1 MNWHKELANALN
13 LDAVIQLLND
23 YIAALPMGREI
34 PPAYKPLVVRRA
46 EDVHR
51 WHRLLTAGL
60 AATDSP
66 STAFH
71 DLCVVFMRASARL
84 YELAPDSRPANGG
97 GDDAAGSNQ
106 APCAP

>member
-1 MNWHKELANALN
+1 MNSHKEIANAPN
-13 LDAVIQLLND
+13 LDALLQILND
-23 YIAALPMGREI
+23 YIAALPSGREI
-34 PPAYKPLVVRRA
+34 PPAYRPLVVRRA

-84 YELAPDSRPANGG
+84 YELAPDSRPANAGG
-97 GDDAAGSNQ
+97 NGAVGSN
-106 APCAP
+106 

>member
-1 MNWHKELANALN
+1 MNSHEEIANAPS
-13 LDAVIQLLND
+13 LDAVLQILND
-23 YIAALPMGREI
+23 YIAALPRGREI

-60 AATDSP
+60 VATDSP

-84 YELAPDSRPANGG
+84 YELAPDSRPANGA
-97 GDDAAGSNQ
+97 GDGAVGSN
-106 APCAP
+106 